1 MVLQHGLCQTGF
13 LAMRLILCY
22 TFSGLEKSV
31 KDLHRQTVS
40 LERLKLVF
48 NDEVEKAYK
57 RIRSVFEE
65 VRNWYV
71 VILQRFWTDRSGQ

>member
-1 MVLQHGLCQTGF
+1 MFT
-13 LAMRLILCY
+13 
-22 TFSGLEKSV
+22 GLEKSV

-48 NDEVEKAYK
+48 SDEVEKAYK

-71 VILQRFWTDRSGQ
+71 VKLPNFC

>member
-1 MVLQHGLCQTGF
+1 MF
-13 LAMRLILCY
+13 LLRYKKIFCRYLLSRAMIFKFCV
-22 TFSGLEKSV
+22 FSGLEKSV

-57 RIRSVFEE
+57 RIRTVFDE
-65 VRNWYV
+65 VRHW
-71 VILQRFWTDRSGQ
+71 